1 MKIKVCFTLSLLIFL
16 TTLSLNIQAECP
28 NGQTPIRDGADLQY
42 LKEGSFIA
50 FKEILEIPNFTES
63 KDITQTVSIYLDP
76 KSFPRHF
83 PKGKYYK
90 VTKSSEYMLGAD
102 QFEIYFNPNEARNL
116 GDLRKMVGH
125 KIEFCNT
132 LSANIAI

>member
-1 MKIKVCFTLSLLIFL
+1 MA
-16 TTLSLNIQAECP
+16 LSLNILAECP
-28 NGQTPIRDGADLQY
+28 SGQTPIRDGADLQY

-50 FKEILEIPNFTES
+50 FKEKVEVPNFTES
-63 KDITQTVSIYLDP
+63 KDITQAVSIYLAP
-76 KSFPRHF
+76 KAFARYFPQ
-83 PKGKYYK
+83 GKSYK
-90 VTKSSEYMLGAD
+90 VIKSNEYMLGAE

-116 GDLRKMVGH
+116 GDLRKMVGD